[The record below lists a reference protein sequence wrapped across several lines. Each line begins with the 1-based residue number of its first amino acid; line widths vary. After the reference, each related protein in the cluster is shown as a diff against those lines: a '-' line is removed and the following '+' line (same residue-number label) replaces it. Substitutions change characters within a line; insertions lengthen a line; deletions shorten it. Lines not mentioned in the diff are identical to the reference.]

1 MGGDR
6 REGDRRAGTGPEARG
21 DLADQEWL
29 RGYREHFADAYA
41 QERVRGA
48 VRRVRILY
56 QQLAAAAEDGSLEEA
71 EYEQGARFYLRVER
85 RAHLLGPRGR
95 RTVTEEYPG
104 LADELAKLVR
114 PRGDRSL
121 TPREHA
127 LVSARRR
134 IALTPPRPS
143 GRQTGR
149 PDGRIPGERPQA
161 VFLAGQPGAGKT
173 SLLETVRSVVGAGT
187 TAVYHRDDNAEAHP
201 AYAEIFED
209 DPFSA
214 LTEAARHLAPDLERR
229 CLEHVRAGPHDV
241 VVVDPLGDP
250 GDAED
255 LLGGFTGAGY
265 RVSVTFVAAH
275 HSDSLL
281 GIADRFQSGLD
292 HEGIGR
298 WADAGEHQRIYDALP
313 EVAHHVES
321 GGLADSVYV
330 VDRRGGLLHE
340 NHLSASGSSGASP
353 GARETLRAHRAGP
366 ISEEEAAH
374 FRDRLAYVRKRS
386 PGVG

>member
-6 REGDRRAGTGPEARG
+6 REGDRRAGTGPEVRG
-21 DLADQEWL
+21 GLADQERL
-29 RGYREHFADAYA
+29 RGYREHFGDAYA

-56 QQLAAAAEDGSLEEA
+56 QQLAAAAEDRSPEEA

-85 RAHLLGPRGR
+85 RAHLLGTRGH
-95 RTVTEEYPG
+95 RTVSEEYPK
-104 LADELAKLVR
+104 LADELSELVR

-134 IALTPPRPS
+134 IALTPPRQFA
-143 GRQTGR
+143 RV
-149 PDGRIPGERPQA
+149 PGERPQA

-173 SLLETVRSVVGAGT
+173 SLLETVRSVVGSGT
-187 TAVYHRDDNAEAHP
+187 TTVYHRDDNAEAHP

-209 DPFSA
+209 DPFGS
-214 LTEAARHLAPDLERR
+214 LTEAARHLAPELERH

-250 GDAED
+250 DDAEE

-265 RVSVTFVAAH
+265 RVSATFVAAR

-292 HEGIGR
+292 HEGFGR
-298 WADAGEHQRIYDALP
+298 WADTGEHQRIYDALP
-313 EVAHHVES
+313 EAAHHVES

-330 VDRRGGLLHE
+330 VDRRGGVLHE
-340 NHLSASGSSGASP
+340 NHRGAAGAFGAP
-353 GARETLRAHRAGP
+353 PAAREVLRAHRDGP
-366 ISEEEAAH
+366 VTEEEAAH

-386 PGVG
+386 PGGG